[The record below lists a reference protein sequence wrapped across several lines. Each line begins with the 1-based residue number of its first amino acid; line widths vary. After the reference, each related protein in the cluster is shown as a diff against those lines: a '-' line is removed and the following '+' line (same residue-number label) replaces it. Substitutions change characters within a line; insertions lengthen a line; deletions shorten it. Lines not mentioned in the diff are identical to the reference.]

1 MHQPRQFRIGDPR
14 ALAQAIDDAPFATLI
29 TSDGDGGIDAD
40 HLPLLRDFGA
50 TAAAGERL
58 LGHIA
63 RANPLAERLNEAGA
77 IEAMAIF
84 HGPQAYIT
92 PTWYPAKR
100 EHGRVV
106 PTWNYQVVHVHGVVK
121 RIEDADW
128 LLAHLNSLTARF
140 ETDQPSPWSVD
151 DAPSDFIAR
160 LCGAIVG
167 IELVIQRI
175 DGTRKASQHKSLA
188 EREAIYR
195 GLQVAPGFDPATA
208 RTLSG
213 MDDA

>member
-1 MHQPRQFRIGDPR
+1 MHQPRQFRIGDPS

-29 TSDGDGGIDAD
+29 TSGRDGGIDAD
-40 HLPLLRDFGA
+40 HLPLLRDA
-50 TAAAGERL
+50 SAMAAAGERL
-58 LGHIA
+58 LGHVA
-63 RANPLAERLNEAGA
+63 LANPLAERLNEAGA

-121 RIEDADW
+121 RIDDADW
-128 LLAHLNSLTARF
+128 LDAHVKSLTERF
-140 ETDQPSPWSVD
+140 ERAQPSPWSVT
-151 DAPSDFIAR
+151 DAPSDFVAK

-167 IELVIQRI
+167 VELVITRI
-175 DGTRKASQHKSLA
+175 EGKRKASQHKPLA
-188 EREAIYR
+188 ERQAIRR
-195 GLQVAPGFDPATA
+195 GLRAQGHSEDDA
-208 RTLSG
+208 RCLSG
-213 MDDA
+213 V